1 MFITFKELF
10 AKIDKNIAIEALTG
24 SFVIAFAGLITIPIA
39 GWINGVDISAI
50 QGAGMG
56 FIFFCTRPFG
66 LYFVRYCFK
75 RWGKA

>member
-1 MFITFKELF
+1 MKFTELF

-24 SFVIAFAGLITIPIA
+24 SFVIASVGLITIPIA
-39 GWINGVDISAI
+39 GWINGVDISAT

-75 RWGKA
+75 RWGKP